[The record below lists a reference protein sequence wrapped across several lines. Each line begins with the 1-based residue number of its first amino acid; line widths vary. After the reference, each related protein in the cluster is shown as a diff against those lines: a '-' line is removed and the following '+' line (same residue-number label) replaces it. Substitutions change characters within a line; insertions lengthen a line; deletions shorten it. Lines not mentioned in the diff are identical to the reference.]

1 MRSYQII
8 ILIGTI
14 LGILIIIGSSM
25 FWGMV
30 SHMANVMSLK
40 ERNLFFYGKMGI
52 AFILYIIIL
61 IIAFTVKN
69 SKTVSIIS
77 IIFSVIILFVTND
90 WGLVGSALL
99 LAGGIV
105 ALVYKN
111 KPPRYKSRYRRTN
124 SIIFSSPF
132 LILLR
137 GRENRI
143 LGYPTSGEDDTD

>member
-14 LGILIIIGSSM
+14 LGILIVIGSSM
-25 FWGMV
+25 FLGMV
-30 SHMANVMSLK
+30 SYMANDMSL
-40 ERNLFFYGKMGI
+40 EEQNVFFYGKMGI

-69 SKTVSIIS
+69 SKAVGIVS
-77 IIFSVIILFVTND
+77 IIFSVIILFATNA

-111 KPPRYKSRYRRTN
+111 KPPRYNPDTGE
-124 SIIFSSPF
+124 
-132 LILLR
+132 LIQ
-137 GRENRI
+137 
-143 LGYPTSGEDDTD
+143 

>member
-14 LGILIIIGSSM
+14 LGILIVIGSSM
-25 FWGMV
+25 FLGMV
-30 SHMANVMSLK
+30 SYMANDMSL
-40 ERNLFFYGKMGI
+40 EEQNVYFYGKIGI

-61 IIAFTVKN
+61 IIAFAVKN
-69 SKTVSIIS
+69 SKAVGIVS
-77 IIFSVIILFVTND
+77 IIFSVIILFATNA

-111 KPPRYKSRYRRTN
+111 KPPRYNPDTGE
-124 SIIFSSPF
+124 
-132 LILLR
+132 LIQ
-137 GRENRI
+137 
-143 LGYPTSGEDDTD
+143 

>member
-8 ILIGTI
+8 ILIATI
-14 LGILIIIGSSM
+14 LGILIVIGSSM
-25 FWGMV
+25 FLGRV
-30 SHMANVMSLK
+30 SQMANDMSL
-40 ERNLFFYGKMGI
+40 EEQNVFFYGKMGI

-69 SKTVSIIS
+69 SKAVSIIS
-77 IIFSVIILFVTND
+77 IIFSIILLFVTND

-111 KPPRYKSRYRRTN
+111 KPPRYNPDTGE
-124 SIIFSSPF
+124 
-132 LILLR
+132 LIQ
-137 GRENRI
+137 
-143 LGYPTSGEDDTD
+143 

>member
-14 LGILIIIGSSM
+14 LGILIVIGSSM
-25 FWGMV
+25 FLGMV
-30 SHMANVMSLK
+30 SYMANDMSL
-40 ERNLFFYGKMGI
+40 EEQNVYFYGKIGI

-61 IIAFTVKN
+61 IIAFAIKN
-69 SKTVSIIS
+69 SKAVGIVS
-77 IIFSVIILFVTND
+77 IIFSVIILFATNA

-111 KPPRYKSRYRRTN
+111 KPPRYNPDTGE
-124 SIIFSSPF
+124 
-132 LILLR
+132 LIQ
-137 GRENRI
+137 
-143 LGYPTSGEDDTD
+143 

>member
-14 LGILIIIGSSM
+14 LGILIVIGSSM
-25 FWGMV
+25 FLGMV
-30 SHMANVMSLK
+30 SYMANDMSL
-40 ERNLFFYGKMGI
+40 EEQNVYFYGKIGI

-61 IIAFTVKN
+61 IIAFALKN
-69 SKTVSIIS
+69 SKAVGIVS
-77 IIFSVIILFVTND
+77 IIFSVIILFATNA

-111 KPPRYKSRYRRTN
+111 KPPRYNPDTGE
-124 SIIFSSPF
+124 
-132 LILLR
+132 LIQ
-137 GRENRI
+137 
-143 LGYPTSGEDDTD
+143 

>member
-14 LGILIIIGSSM
+14 LGILIVIGSSM
-25 FWGMV
+25 FLGMV
-30 SHMANVMSLK
+30 SHMTNDMSL
-40 ERNLFFYGKMGI
+40 EEQNVFFYGKMGI

-69 SKTVSIIS
+69 SKAVSIIS
-77 IIFSVIILFVTND
+77 IIFSIIILFVTND

-111 KPPRYKSRYRRTN
+111 KPPRYNPDTGE
-124 SIIFSSPF
+124 
-132 LILLR
+132 LIQ
-137 GRENRI
+137 
-143 LGYPTSGEDDTD
+143 